1 MGSRRSNALNNV
13 EFFTPAM
20 QQNPYPFYHELRE
33 SNPVYWEKSLG
44 AWIVTRYA
52 DVAWVLHD
60 SRFSAN
66 RIDAATEQI
75 KTPRYRPLLDVMS
88 RKMSEKDEPDHMRL
102 RSLINKAFAHVALER
117 CEPLVRNRANDLL
130 DTFRAANGGE
140 FMNQYAVPLPLLIIL
155 QLVGVPTQDTQK
167 VKKWCDHFAFIAL
180 NYYTHL
186 PEGKLEEGLK
196 SVQEFRDFLKQRI
209 AELESQPEDNLL
221 SALIAAEHEGQKL
234 SAEEML
240 ANTFLLLTAGNETT
254 TCLLGNG
261 LAALLEY
268 PDQMQ
273 CLRHKPE
280 LIPQA
285 VEEFLRFNS
294 PVQYLGRIAKEDL
307 ELHSQPIKKGD
318 LVLPVI
324 ASANRDPEKFSDP
337 DIMDIERTD
346 NHHLA
351 FGHGRHFCPGSH
363 LARLEA
369 VVSFEILFAKAHEI
383 RLDSMR
389 LADLEYRE
397 NFALRCLKKLPLQI
411 DFR

>member
-1 MGSRRSNALNNV
+1 MGSRREVALSNV
-13 EFFTPAM
+13 EIFGPAM
-20 QQNPYPFYHELRE
+20 QENPYPFYQELRE
-33 SNPVYWEKSLG
+33 SNPVCWDKSLK
-44 AWIVTRYA
+44 AWVVTRYE
-52 DVAWVLHD
+52 DVAKVLHD

-75 KTPRYRPLLDVMS
+75 KSPRYRPLLDVMS

-117 CEPLVRNRANDLL
+117 SEPLVRNRANDLL
-130 DTFRAANGGE
+130 DTFRTANGGE
-140 FMNQYAVPLPLLIIL
+140 FINHYAVPLPLLIIL
-155 QLVGVPTQDTQK
+155 QLVGVPTPDTQK
-167 VKKWCDHFAFIAL
+167 VKNWCDDFAFIAL

-186 PEGKLEEGLK
+186 PEEKLEKGLK

-209 AELESQPEDNLL
+209 AELEAQPEDNLL
-221 SALIAAEHEGQKL
+221 SALIAAEHEGQRL
-234 SAEEML
+234 SVDEML

-261 LAALLEY
+261 LAALLEH

-273 CLRHKPE
+273 RLRHNPE

-307 ELHSQPIKKGD
+307 KLHSQPIKKGD

-324 ASANRDPEKFSDP
+324 ASANRDPEKFTDP
-337 DIMDIERTD
+337 DTMDIDRTD

-369 VVSFEILFAKAHEI
+369 VVSFEVLFQQSTEI
-383 RLDSMR
+383 RLDSV
-389 LADLEYRE
+389 LLTDLEYRE
-397 NFALRCLKKLPLQI
+397 NFTLRCLKKLPLQI
-411 DFR
+411 DFC